1 MIIPISLLQVFQKK
15 KKKLLKKKR
24 VPLGGIHKTG
34 RKEKNS
40 FKDNW
45 KKRKKFIQGIHIKIL
60 SKIYETN

>member
-34 RKEKNS
+34 RKEK
-40 FKDNW
+40 
-45 KKRKKFIQGIHIKIL
+45 KFIQGIHIKIL
-60 SKIYETN
+60 SKFYETN